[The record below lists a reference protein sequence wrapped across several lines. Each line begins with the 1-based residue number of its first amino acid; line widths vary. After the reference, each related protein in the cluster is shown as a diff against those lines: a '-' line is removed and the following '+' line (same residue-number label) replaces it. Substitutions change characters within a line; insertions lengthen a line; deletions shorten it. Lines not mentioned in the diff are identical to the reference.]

1 MSINGSITTRS
12 SIIRVG
18 AVALTGV
25 TLVALAGPALAKD
38 GDIIREG
45 SCSARSDWKL
55 KASEENNRIEVEG
68 EVDSNVNGQ
77 DWKWRML
84 HNGEVSARG
93 TATTSGPSGS
103 FDVRRLMVDLSGSDQ
118 IGWRAK
124 NPATGEVCKGG
135 LSY

>member
-1 MSINGSITTRS
+1 MNRTRR
-12 SIIRVG
+12 IIAIRAG

-25 TLVALAGPALAKD
+25 AALGMATPALAKD

-77 DWKWRML
+77 NWRWKLL
-84 HNGEVSARG
+84 HNGSVSARG
-93 TATTSGPSGS
+93 RATTVAPSGS
-103 FDVRRLMVDLSGSDQ
+103 FDVRRLMVDLAGEDS
-118 IGWRAK
+118 IGFRAK
-124 NPATGEVCKGG
+124 NPNTGEVCRGSLK
-135 LSY
+135 Y